1 MSDLLSGLLFGALFG
16 ALIQRARVTRY
27 EQQVGCLRLL
37 DMTIVKFMFTAVLVG
52 MVGIYALKQG
62 GVDRITVL
70 PTVLGANA
78 VGGFLFGLG
87 WPLLGYC
94 PATAFGALG
103 EGSRDALWGLLG
115 MLCGAAFFAEIFP
128 AIEGNL
134 LSWGYLGPLTLPQLL
149 HVNAWA
155 VVVPFVVAGVLFLRW
170 IGKKG
175 L

>member
-1 MSDLLSGLLFGALFG
+1 MSVPFTGLLFGALFG
-16 ALIQRARVTRY
+16 ALIQRSRVTRY
-27 EQQVGCLRLL
+27 EQQVGCLRLR
-37 DMTIVKFMFTAVLVG
+37 DMTIVKFMLTAVLTG
-52 MVGIYALKQG
+52 MIGIYLLLDFDI
-62 GVDRITVL
+62 DRFAVL

-103 EGSRDALWGLLG
+103 EGRRDALWGLLG

-128 AIEGNL
+128 LLEDNL
-134 LSWGYLGPLTLPQLL
+134 LVWGFLGPLTLPQVLQ
-149 HVNAWA
+149 VNPWVIIVPA
-155 VVVPFVVAGVLFLRW
+155 VTGGALFLRW
-170 IGKKG
+170 LENKG

>member
-1 MSDLLSGLLFGALFG
+1 MSGPLSGLLFGALFG
-16 ALIQRARVTRY
+16 VLIQRSRVTRY

-37 DMTIVKFMFTAVLVG
+37 DMTIVKFMFTAVLTG
-52 MVGIYALKQG
+52 MVGIYLLKEV
-62 GVDRITVL
+62 GVDRIMVL

-94 PATAFGALG
+94 PGTAFGALG
-103 EGSRDALWGLLG
+103 EGRYDAFWGMLG

-128 AIEGNL
+128 ALENNL

-149 HVNAWA
+149 HVKPW
-155 VVVPFVVAGVLFLRW
+155 VIVVPFVVAGLLFLRW
-170 IGKKG
+170 IEKKG

>member
-1 MSDLLSGLLFGALFG
+1 MSGPLSGLLFGALFG
-16 ALIQRARVTRY
+16 VLIQRSRVTRY

-37 DMTIVKFMFTAVLVG
+37 DMTIVKFMFTAVLTG
-52 MVGIYALKQG
+52 MVGIYLLKDFG
-62 GVDRITVL
+62 ADRIMVL

-94 PATAFGALG
+94 PGTSFGALG
-103 EGSRDALWGLLG
+103 EGRYDAFWGMLG

-128 AIEGNL
+128 VLENNL

-149 HVNAWA
+149 HVNPWV
-155 VVVPFVVAGVLFLRW
+155 VVVPFVVAGIVFLRW
-170 IGKKG
+170 IEKKG

>member
-1 MSDLLSGLLFGALFG
+1 MSGPLSGLLFGALFG
-16 ALIQRARVTRY
+16 VLIQRARVTRY

-37 DMTIVKFMFTAVLVG
+37 DMTIVKFMFTAVLTG
-52 MVGIYALKQG
+52 MVGVYLLKEG
-62 GVDRITVL
+62 GVDRIAVL

-87 WPLLGYC
+87 WPLIGYC
-94 PATAFGALG
+94 HRTAFGALG
-103 EGSRDALWGLLG
+103 EGRRDALWGMLG

-134 LSWGYLGPLTLPQLL
+134 LAWGYLGPLTVPQLL
-149 HVNAWA
+149 RVNHW
-155 VVVPFVVAGVLFLRW
+155 VIIVPFLVAGILFLRW
-170 IGKKG
+170 IERKG

>member
-1 MSDLLSGLLFGALFG
+1 MSGPLSGLLFGALFG
-16 ALIQRARVTRY
+16 VLIQRARVTRY

-37 DMTIVKFMFTAVLVG
+37 DMTIVKFMLTAVLTG
-52 MVGIYALKQG
+52 MVAVYVLKDL
-62 GVDRITVL
+62 GVDRIMVL

-103 EGSRDALWGLLG
+103 EGRYDALWGLLG
-115 MLCGAAFFAEIFP
+115 MLCGSAFFAEVFP
-128 AIEGNL
+128 ALEGNL
-134 LSWGYLGPLTLPQLL
+134 LAWGYHGPLTLPQLL
-149 HVNAWA
+149 GVNHWLI
-155 VVVPFVVAGVLFLRW
+155 VVPFVIAGIAFLRW
-170 IGKKG
+170 IEKRG